1 MQDMFAD
8 GIESVKVNLFEI
20 ETCDFMKQVA
30 DCSNRS
36 IMDQLNFDSNEY
48 TQMIKEQREMIQS
61 LQSELDKTKEE
72 YRLCNNEL
80 IDLKNSQR

>member
-1 MQDMFAD
+1 
-8 GIESVKVNLFEI
+8 
-20 ETCDFMKQVA
+20 MKQVA

-36 IMDQLNFDSNEY
+36 ILEQLNLDSNEY

-61 LQSELDKTKEE
+61 LQSELDKVKED

-80 IDLKNSQR
+80 IDLKNSGK